1 MRYKREGRTCQRGL
15 KFVRGSKG
23 NPKLLL
29 GGFSYFKNN
38 SKSDRTYWL
47 CSRNRYLKC
56 KARII
61 TKASTKE
68 LVLKNQC
75 HNHGIE
81 YTKDEYD
88 HDDVSEEDYYIV
100 DEGNL

>member
-1 MRYKREGRTCQRGL
+1 M
-15 KFVRGSKG
+15 RGSKG
-23 NPKLLL
+23 NPKMLL

-38 SKSDRTYWL
+38 SKLDRTYWL

-61 TKASTKE
+61 TKACTKE
-68 LVLKNQC
+68 LVLKNQS
-75 HNHGIE
+75 HNHAIE
-81 YTKDEYD
+81 YTEEDYD
-88 HDDVSEEDYYIV
+88 HDDVMEEDYYIV